1 MINNNFN
8 QTITLY
14 NKLMSQDSSDE
25 GEHFFKTVLKKCS
38 YSCSI
43 SAKTN
48 TTEETKSSSYVV
60 RIEDNGLY
68 KAYNDWVKLSD
79 DDKKKYFTVSLDDIV
94 ILGDCEAEIGSE
106 SVTATSLLKNNKP
119 NAFRI
124 AKFKDNTNC
133 VFAKHFRVEG

>member
-1 MINNNFN
+1 MINGNF
-8 QTITLY
+8 TKIITLY
-14 NKLMSQDSSDE
+14 NKVMSKDSSDGTE
-25 GEHFFKTVLKKCS
+25 QWFRTVIDKCS

-48 TTEETKSSSYVV
+48 TTEETKSSSYIV

-79 DDKKKYFTVSLDDIV
+79 DDKKKYFTVSLDDVV
-94 ILGDCEAEIGSE
+94 ILGGCEAEIGSE

-119 NAFRI
+119 DAFRI

-133 VFAKHFRVEG
+133 VFAKHFRLEG